1 MNITLRNKIDKHLV
15 MFESYIGKGIAI
27 WGGELYLSNFSC
39 EVELEIDDFFKIG
52 KNIFLEKAKDFSI
65 NFIDG
70 FMIFKAKVI
79 SYEDDG
85 ILALR
90 LRNDIIFINV
100 LEEDTID
107 GYVSFFTTPD
117 KVTLYPVVL

>member
-39 EVELEIDDFFKIG
+39 EVELEIDDCFKIG
-52 KNIFLEKAKDFSI
+52 KNIFLEKVKDFSI

-90 LRNDIIFINV
+90 LRNDIVFINV